1 MEQVSDA
8 DVISASLT
16 DAAAFGRIFDRHAT
30 VLHRFLV
37 RRVGPVEADAL
48 LGELFF
54 IAFEKR
60 SSFDTSRDSSRPW
73 LYGIGTNLIA
83 RHRRSE
89 ERRLRA
95 LSRLAAQ
102 RQPAHDLAA
111 QVSGAIDAS
120 IAWDVVVSGLAS
132 LPESERD
139 TLVLFAWESLSYAQ
153 IADSLDIPIGTVRS
167 RINRARSRLR
177 ELNPGTGE
185 QPDNNH
191 GSVEL

>member
-1 MEQVSDA
+1 VEQVSDA

-16 DAAAFGRIFDRHAT
+16 DPAAFGRIFDRHAT
-30 VLHRFLV
+30 VLHRYLV

-48 LGELFF
+48 LGELFL

-102 RQPAHDLAA
+102 RQPAHDLAS

-177 ELNPGTGE
+177 ELNPATGE

-191 GSVEL
+191 GRVEP

>member
-1 MEQVSDA
+1 MEQDSDA
-8 DVISASLT
+8 EVISASLT
-16 DAAAFGRIFDRHAT
+16 DPAAFGSLFDRHAT
-30 VLHRFLV
+30 VLHRYLV
-37 RRVGPVEADAL
+37 RRVGVVEADAL
-48 LGELFF
+48 LGELFL

-60 SSFDTSRDSSRPW
+60 SSFDINRGSARPW

-95 LSRLAAQ
+95 FGRLAAQ
-102 RQPAHDLAA
+102 RQPAHDLAN

-120 IAWDVVVSGLAS
+120 IAWGDVVLGLTA
-132 LPESERD
+132 LPEVERD

-153 IADSLDIPIGTVRS
+153 IADSLGVPIGTVRS
-167 RINRARSRLR
+167 RINRARNRLR
-177 ELNPGTGE
+177 ELNPMIGE

-191 GSVEL
+191 GRVGR

>member
-1 MEQVSDA
+1 MEQDSDA
-8 DVISASLT
+8 EVISASLI
-16 DAAAFGRIFDRHAT
+16 DAAAFGCLFDRHAT
-30 VLHRFLV
+30 VLHRYLV
-37 RRVGPVEADAL
+37 RRVGAVEADAL
-48 LGELFF
+48 LGELFL

-60 SSFDTSRDSSRPW
+60 SSFDTNRDSARPW

-95 LSRLAAQ
+95 VSRLAAQ
-102 RQPAHDLAA
+102 RQLGHDLAS

-120 IAWDVVVSGLAS
+120 IAWDDVVSGLTS
-132 LPESERD
+132 LPEAERD

-153 IADSLDIPIGTVRS
+153 IADSLGIPIGTVRS
-167 RINRARSRLR
+167 RINRARNRLR
-177 ELNPGTGE
+177 ELNPTIGE

-191 GSVEL
+191 GRVGP